1 MLMRHKFDI
10 YEHRQVKNKEWK
22 KRGFPSGPGVR
33 LHTSTSGGTG
43 LIPGWGTKTPHATE
57 QLIPCVATIEPTCSR
72 LHATPRESWLMWQR
86 SCKLQKTQHSQTSK
100 SIS

>member
-10 YEHRQVKNKEWK
+10 YEHRPVKNKEWK

-43 LIPGWGTKTPHATE
+43 LIPGWGTKTPHATWHGHE
-57 QLIPCVATIEPTCSR
+57 KFKRMEKDIPYK
-72 LHATPRESWLMWQR
+72 H
-86 SCKLQKTQHSQTSK
+86 
-100 SIS
+100 